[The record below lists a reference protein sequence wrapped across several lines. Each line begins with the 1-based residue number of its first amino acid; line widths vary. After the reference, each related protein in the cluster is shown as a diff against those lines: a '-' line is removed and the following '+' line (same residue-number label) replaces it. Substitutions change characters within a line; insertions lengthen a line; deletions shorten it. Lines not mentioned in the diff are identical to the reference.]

1 MFCFHSKT
9 SCQAALTFQI
19 ITVID
24 SPREAAGPVP
34 VAAMSL
40 YLCLSPSPP
49 CGHYPSCAV
58 VPGMYLCITP
68 PSLWLGGEQRSGIDT
83 GARVPGGPKSPSR
96 FGICDSR
103 ASRRFCPSPGSAAS
117 RMSPDQ
123 PVITNTL
130 AGQTRA
136 GVHPTAMWRDT
147 EPKQGEEARVVADP
161 TACAAQPRPTSL
173 CAHLCARIHRG
184 ARAASRPSREGR
196 RWVAPAAFSSSNGGH
211 CRRSCQ

>member
-1 MFCFHSKT
+1 
-9 SCQAALTFQI
+9 
-19 ITVID
+19 
-24 SPREAAGPVP
+24 
-34 VAAMSL
+34 MSL

-96 FGICDSR
+96 FGICASR
-103 ASRRFCPSPGSAAS
+103 ASRRFCPSPGSASS